1 MAAAI
6 LMSPVPGLMNS
17 VADVC
22 GYSNATRS
30 GFGNNR
36 KSIYQSAIIKLV
48 FCKLSPALFY
58 KSRRDDITIEKHN
71 METNTNPERVTLAD
85 IAN

>member
-1 MAAAI
+1 MAVAI

-36 KSIYQSAIIKLV
+36 KSIYQSAIMNLA
-48 FCKLSPALFY
+48 FCKLSPA
-58 KSRRDDITIEKHN
+58 
-71 METNTNPERVTLAD
+71 PV
-85 IAN
+85 